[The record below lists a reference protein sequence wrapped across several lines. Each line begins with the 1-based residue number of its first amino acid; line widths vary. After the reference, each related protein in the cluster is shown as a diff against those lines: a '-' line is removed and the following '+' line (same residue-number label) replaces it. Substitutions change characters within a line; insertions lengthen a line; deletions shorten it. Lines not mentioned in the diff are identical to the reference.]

1 MDQKI
6 NLEEETILGL
16 VLTDGMLL
24 ELLEKR
30 EFKTQESYSCNL
42 FVEIWKISNL
52 PNSPEQVVL
61 PCNSKIP
68 ASDTQVPK
76 LSKTPKAKKPC
87 NCNAMNGAVD
97 HWFCPTHGSQ
107 SWYE

>member
-30 EFKTQESYSCNL
+30 EFKTHFQRNAFLIET
-42 FVEIWKISNL
+42 
-52 PNSPEQVVL
+52 NSFIKG
-61 PCNSKIP
+61 C
-68 ASDTQVPK
+68 
-76 LSKTPKAKKPC
+76 
-87 NCNAMNGAVD
+87 G
-97 HWFCPTHGSQ
+97 
-107 SWYE
+107 